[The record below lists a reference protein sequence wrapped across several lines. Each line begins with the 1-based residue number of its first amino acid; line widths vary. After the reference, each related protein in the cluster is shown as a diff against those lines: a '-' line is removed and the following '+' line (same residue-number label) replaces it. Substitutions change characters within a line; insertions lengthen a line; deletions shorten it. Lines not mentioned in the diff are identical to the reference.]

1 MSERDD
7 PIRDHPF
14 IAWFAG
20 NPVVANVLL
29 LTILAAGIYTAMNIR
44 KEAFPAFDA
53 ESVTIEVPFLGGTP
67 EDVERGVT
75 IKIEEALQGVQGID
89 HVRSES
95 RDNGATITVEAI
107 EKYPVQKLLDDVKIK
122 VDAIPSFPVQ
132 VENPIIRENKRR
144 NPVMWIEV
152 HGSASEAVLKETARN
167 LRDELLKL
175 REVSLVDTYNARN
188 YEISVEVSESKLR
201 AFGLTFGEVAD
212 AVSNNSIDLAG
223 GVVRSEGGEIT
234 LRSRNQAYRL
244 AEFGAIPVRT
254 AADGTRIFLRDV
266 AEIRDAF
273 VDQEILGRFDGEPSV
288 ALQVATEGN
297 DDVIDASVAARA
309 LAERYP
315 VEHPLPDGVTVTH
328 WNDGSKPIRGRLELL
343 TSNGLFGTL
352 LVIVSLALF
361 LNLRLA
367 FWVAVGIP
375 FSIAGAIMLFPV
387 PGIGLSINQL
397 TSFAFIIVLGI
408 LVDDAIVIGES
419 VFSAK
424 EEQKH
429 PEAADAELRSTVRGV
444 AKVIVPA
451 FFGVVTTIAAFLP
464 LTQISGRLGSVLGQ
478 TAVVVI
484 LALIFSL
491 IESKLILPSHLAH
504 IDVHRRGRNIFSRAL
519 YAFQDAVAAGL
530 QRFVRRFYLP
540 VLRWLMGYR
549 YLVAAAFLALL
560 IVVIG
565 LIPAGKLRFVFFPD
579 IFRDDIS
586 ANIELE
592 QGLPVDYLHETAE
605 RVGRGLV
612 EAAREL
618 EAESGDKILVHH
630 QIAASTNTKAAIA
643 AELTPSE
650 SRVTSTGDVVRRW
663 REKVGPVAGARAL
676 VFTGTAGGRNRP
688 DFDIQLESPDL
699 EALRIAAD
707 DLKAKVATFPGTN
720 DVKDTFDSG
729 KPEIRIAITP
739 EGEAAGFTRRD
750 LALNVR
756 DAFYGREAQRVQRGR
771 DEVKVMVRYPIEE
784 RGKLETLRD
793 MRIRAAD
800 GTAVPFSVVADT
812 DYSSGLASIQR
823 ADSNRTVN
831 VQANVDKSVTSG
843 EEILSRLSDDYFP
856 AFRAQH
862 PGVNIALL
870 GEAEQRARSISSLL
884 KGFGISLIS
893 IYILLAI
900 PLKSYTKPLAIMSV
914 IPFGIIGALLG
925 HFLFGLPVSILSVF
939 GLLALS
945 GIVVNDSL
953 VLVHRVDELRAE
965 GLPLADAL
973 HDAGGQRFRAILLT
987 TLTTFV
993 GLVPLLAETAVQA
1006 QFLKP
1011 MAVSVGFGVVF
1022 ATVITLVL
1030 LPMLILI
1037 SHDFRVRFRRSL
1049 EAWKGLR
1056 RGDAAVRE

>member
-1 MSERDD
+1 MSDRDD

-29 LTILAAGIYTAMNIR
+29 LTVLAAGIYTAFTVR
-44 KEAFPAFDA
+44 KEAFPSFDG

-67 EDVERGVT
+67 EDVERGVA
-75 IKIEEALQGVQGID
+75 IKVEEALQGVQGID
-89 HVRSES
+89 RIRSES

-107 EKYPVQKLLDDVKIK
+107 EDYPVQKLLDDVKIK

-144 NPVMWIEV
+144 NQVMWVEV
-152 HGSASEAVLKETARN
+152 HGPASEATLKETARH

-175 REVSLVDTYNARN
+175 PEISLVDTFNSRN
-188 YEISVEVSESKLR
+188 YEISVEVSEDKLR
-201 AFGLTFGEVAD
+201 AYNLTFGEVAD
-212 AVSNNSIDLAG
+212 AVSNNSLDLGG
-223 GVVRSEGGEIT
+223 GVVRSESGEIT

-244 AEFGAIPVRT
+244 SDFDAIPIRT
-254 AADGTRIFLRDV
+254 SADGTRIFLRDV
-266 AEIRDAF
+266 AVIRDAF
-273 VDQEILGRFDGEPSV
+273 VDQELLGRFDGEPSV
-288 ALQVATEGN
+288 ALQVVTEGN
-297 DDVIDASVAARA
+297 DDIIEASTAARE
-309 LAERYP
+309 LAENYAKFNS
-315 VEHPLPDGVTVTH
+315 LPDGVSVTT
-328 WNDGSKPIRGRLELL
+328 WNDGSRPIRSRLELL

-352 LVIVSLALF
+352 LVIATLALF

-375 FSIAGAIMLFPV
+375 FSIAGAIMLFPM
-387 PGIGLSINQL
+387 PGIELSINQL

-424 EEQKH
+424 EEQKN
-429 PEAADAELRSTVRGV
+429 PDAPDAEMRATVRGV
-444 AKVIVPA
+444 SKVIVPA

-464 LTQISGRLGSVLGQ
+464 LASISGRMGNVLGQ
-478 TAVVVI
+478 TAIVVI

-491 IESKLILPSHLAH
+491 IESKLILPSHLSH

-530 QRFVRRFYLP
+530 ERFVARFYQP
-540 VLRWLMGYR
+540 ILRRLMNYR
-549 YLVAAAFLALL
+549 YLVAGAFIAMLI
-560 IVVIG
+560 IVVG

-579 IFRDDIS
+579 IFRDDIA
-586 ANIELE
+586 ANLELE
-592 QGLPVDYLHETAE
+592 QGLPVSYLHETAE

-612 EAAREL
+612 EAAHEL
-618 EAESGDKILVHH
+618 EQRSGDKILEHY
-630 QIAASTNTKAAIA
+630 QISASNNTKANIA

-650 SRVTSTGDVVRRW
+650 TRSVSTNDVVRLW

-676 VFTGTAGGRNRP
+676 AYSGTMGGRNRP
-688 DFDIQLESPDL
+688 DLDVQLESPDL
-699 EALRIAAD
+699 EALRIAAED
-707 DLKAKVATFPGTN
+707 MKAKVATFPGSN

-756 DAFYGREAQRVQRGR
+756 DAFFGREAQRVQRGR
-771 DEVKVMVRYPIEE
+771 DEVKVMVRYPLEE
-784 RGKLETLRD
+784 RGTLETLRG

-800 GTAVPFSVVADT
+800 GAAVPFSIVANT
-812 DYSSGLASIQR
+812 EYGSGLASIQR
-823 ADSNRTVN
+823 ADSNRTVS
-831 VQANVDKSVTSG
+831 VQANVDKTITSG
-843 EEILSRLSDDYFP
+843 EEILARMEEDYFP
-856 AFRAQH
+856 TFRAQH

-870 GEAEQRARSISSLL
+870 GDAEQRKRSLGSLVG
-884 KGFGISLIS
+884 GFGISLVS

-900 PLKSYTKPLAIMSV
+900 PLKSYTRPLAIMCV

-925 HFLFGLPVSILSVF
+925 HFLFGIPVSILSLF

-965 GLPLADAL
+965 GLSLADAL

-993 GLVPLLAETAVQA
+993 GLVPLLAEPAVQA

-1022 ATVITLVL
+1022 ATFITLVL
-1030 LPMLILI
+1030 LPMLMLI
-1037 SHDFRVRFRRSL
+1037 SHDFRSRFNRSTT
-1049 EAWKGLR
+1049 AWKGTLSS
-1056 RGDAAVRE
+1056 DTSES